1 MPTAASERRVL
12 IGAGSGSIQSI
23 QILRAVAALGVVC
36 LHICNEAQN
45 RLGVHNPLP
54 GATIGAAGVDLFFV
68 ISGFIMVYASA
79 SMFGQPGAPLAF
91 FKRRL
96 IRIVPLYWAVTVAT
110 IGLFVVLNY
119 TGAVEQLTAGT
130 IASSFLFI
138 PYARPDGEMFPVQ
151 TLGWTLN
158 YEMMFYVIFA
168 IALALPRR
176 SALVVVLVLGA
187 MAAVGSAI
195 NLPQPLAYWCDPII
209 LEFCFGIAIAVAFR
223 KGWRLPAA
231 AVWGLIAVGVLA
243 LVAMSIALPGMSR
256 PIRWGLPAA
265 ALVAAA
271 ALAEH
276 GGASRR
282 WLPLAILGD
291 ASYSLY
297 LTHILVILLLPSVAY
312 KLNIDVRLWPWS
324 YIATLVVG
332 SLGASLTT
340 YFLFERP
347 VTRALQQ
354 WLISRPAAAEGER
367 LTPQAQGSTL
377 PRRA

>member
-110 IGLFVVLNY
+110 IGLFVVLKY

-312 KLNIDVRLWPWS
+312 KLNIDVRL